1 MDMNMDFSV
10 IDFHTHPFLYPADN
24 ICRYKDHCA
33 MTAQGI
39 LQDLRAAGISIFC
52 GSVIRKREDVA
63 AARGVKP
70 GDLSWW
76 DVVHACNEELLALRE
91 VLGPA
96 YIPGMM
102 VHPDYVPQSL
112 AEMEDLHGQGVRLVG
127 ELVPYSHGWEDYACP
142 GFSKILDAAQ
152 DLGMVVSIHS
162 MGDDA
167 MDAMAA
173 AHPGCKIV
181 FAHPGEAPAVARHM
195 ERLSKSGNF
204 YLDLS
209 GTGLFRHGVL
219 RALIDEVG
227 VEKIL
232 FGTDYPVCNP
242 YMYVGGVGLDPL
254 LSREEKA
261 AVFSGNV
268 RRLFAQVG
276 LEVPA

>member
-1 MDMNMDFSV
+1 MDTDFTI

-39 LQDLRAAGISIFC
+39 LQDLQAAGISTFC

-63 AARGVKP
+63 AALGVKAD
-70 GDLSWW
+70 DLSWW
-76 DVVHACNEELLALRE
+76 DVVHACNEEMLALRE
-91 VLGPA
+91 VLGTA
-96 YIPGMM
+96 YVPGMM

-112 AEMEDLHGQGVRLVG
+112 AEMEALYAQGVRLVG

-162 MGDDA
+162 MGEDA

-181 FAHPGEAPAVARHM
+181 FAHPGEVPAVARHIQ
-195 ERLSKSGNF
+195 RLSKSENF

-219 RALIDEVG
+219 RALIDQVG
-227 VEKIL
+227 VERIL

-254 LSREEKA
+254 LSQAEKE
-261 AVFSGNV
+261 AVLAGNV

>member
-1 MDMNMDFSV
+1 MNIPYEI
-10 IDFHTHPFLYPADN
+10 IDFHTHPFLYPEDN
-24 ICRYKDHCA
+24 ICRYKDHWA
-33 MTAQGI
+33 MDAGHI
-39 LQDLRAAGISIFC
+39 VSDLAAAGIGTFC
-52 GSVIRKREDVA
+52 GSVIRYREDVA
-63 AARGVKP
+63 AAKGVKA

-76 DVVHACNEELLALRE
+76 DVVHACNQELLELRE
-91 VLGPA
+91 LLGERWV
-96 YIPGMM
+96 PGMM
-102 VHPDYVPQSL
+102 VHPDHVSESL
-112 AEMEDLHGQGVRLVG
+112 AEMETFYAKGIRLVG

-181 FAHPGEAPAVARHM
+181 FAHPGEREPVRRHM
-195 ERLSKSGNF
+195 ARLKKSENF
-204 YLDLS
+204 YLDLA

-227 VEKIL
+227 AGRIL

-242 YMYVGGVGLDPL
+242 YMYPGGVAWDPQITQ
-254 LSREEKA
+254 EEKELI
-261 AVFSGNV
+261 FSGNT
-268 RRLFAQVG
+268 RRLFAGVG
-276 LEVPA
+276 LTV

>member
-1 MDMNMDFSV
+1 MDLGFDI

-33 MTAQGI
+33 MTPEGI
-39 LQDLRAAGISIFC
+39 LPDLHAAGISKLC

-63 AARGVKP
+63 AALGV
-70 GDLSWW
+70 GAEDLSWW
-76 DVVHACNEELLALRE
+76 DVVHACNQEMLALRDL
-91 VLGPA
+91 LGPA
-96 YIPGMM
+96 YVPGMM
-102 VHPDYVPQSL
+102 VHPDFLSESL
-112 AEMEDLHGQGVRLVG
+112 SEMETLYAQGVRLVG

-167 MDAMAA
+167 MDAMAK
-173 AHPGCKIV
+173 AHPGCRIV
-181 FAHPGEAPAVARHM
+181 FAHPGEAPAVERHIR
-195 ERLSKSGNF
+195 RLQASENF

-219 RALIDEVG
+219 RALVDQVG

-232 FGTDYPVCNP
+232 FGTDYPICNP

-261 AVFSGNV
+261 AVFSGNA

-276 LEVPA
+276 LEV

>member
-1 MDMNMDFSV
+1 MDKNFEI

-33 MTAQGI
+33 MTVQGI
-39 LQDLRAAGISIFC
+39 LPDLRAAGISKLC

-63 AARGVKP
+63 AWQGVKP
-70 GDLSWW
+70 EDLSWW
-76 DVVHACNEELLALRE
+76 DVVHACNEEMLELSH

-96 YIPGMM
+96 YVPGMM
-102 VHPDYVPQSL
+102 VHPGYVAQSL
-112 AEMEDLHGQGVRLVG
+112 TEMEVLYAQGVRLVG

-142 GFSKILDAAQ
+142 GFSKLLDAAQ

-167 MDAMAA
+167 MDAMAD
-173 AHPGCKIV
+173 AHPGCTIV
-181 FAHPGEAPAVARHM
+181 FAHPGEAPAVARHIA
-195 ERLSKSGNF
+195 RLHKSGNF

-219 RALIDEVG
+219 RALIDQVG
-227 VEKIL
+227 VERIL
-232 FGTDYPVCNP
+232 FGTDYPICNP

-254 LSREEKA
+254 LSEGEKA

-268 RRLFAQVG
+268 RRLFARFG
-276 LEVPA
+276 LEV

>member
-1 MDMNMDFSV
+1 MDRNFEI

-39 LQDLRAAGISIFC
+39 LPDLRAAGISKLC

-63 AARGVKP
+63 AWRGVKP
-70 GDLSWW
+70 EDLSWW
-76 DVVHACNEELLALRE
+76 DVVHACNEEMLELSH

-96 YIPGMM
+96 YVPGMM
-102 VHPDYVPQSL
+102 VHPGYVAQSL
-112 AEMEDLHGQGVRLVG
+112 TEMEVLYAQGVRLVG

-142 GFSKILDAAQ
+142 GFSKLLDAAQ

-167 MDAMAA
+167 MDAMAD
-173 AHPGCKIV
+173 AHPGCTIV
-181 FAHPGEAPAVARHM
+181 FAHPGETPAVARHIA
-195 ERLSKSGNF
+195 RLHKSGNF

-219 RALIDEVG
+219 RALIDQVG
-227 VEKIL
+227 VERIL
-232 FGTDYPVCNP
+232 FGTDYPICNP

-254 LSREEKA
+254 LSEGEKA

-268 RRLFAQVG
+268 RRLFARFG
-276 LEVPA
+276 LEV

>member
-1 MDMNMDFSV
+1 MNDD
-10 IDFHTHPFLYPADN
+10 ILDFHTHPFFRGEDN

-33 MTAQGI
+33 MTPAGI
-39 LQDLRAAGISIFC
+39 LADLQAAGIGRFC
-52 GSVIRKREDVA
+52 GSVIRTKENVA
-63 AARGVKP
+63 AAKNVKP

-76 DVVHACNEELLALRE
+76 DVIHGCNEDMLALRDT
-91 VLGPA
+91 LGEA

-102 VHPDYVPQSL
+102 VHPDFVAQSVD
-112 AEMEDLHGQGVRLVG
+112 EMERLHAQGVRLVG
-127 ELVPYSHGWEDYACP
+127 ELVPYSHGWEDYSCP

-173 AHPGCKIV
+173 AHPGCTIV
-181 FAHPGEAPAVARHM
+181 FAHPGEAAAVARHM
-195 ERLSKSGNF
+195 GRIRGQKNF

-219 RALIDEVG
+219 RALIDELG
-227 VEKIL
+227 ADKIL

-254 LSREEKA
+254 ISEAEKK
-261 AVFSGNV
+261 AVFGENA
-268 RRLFAQVG
+268 RRVLG
-276 LEVPA
+276 L

>member
-1 MDMNMDFSV
+1 MNEHFTIM
-10 IDFHTHPFLYPADN
+10 DFHTHPFLYPESN
-24 ICRYKDHCA
+24 ICRYKTHCA

-39 LQDLRAAGISIFC
+39 LPDLQAAGISRFC
-52 GSVIRKREDVA
+52 GSVIRKGEDVA
-63 AARGVKP
+63 RRAGVEP

-76 DVVHACNEELLALRE
+76 DVVHACNEEMLELRE
-91 VLGPA
+91 ALGAA
-96 YIPGMM
+96 YVPGMM
-102 VHPDYVPQSL
+102 VHPDYVREST
-112 AEMEDLHGQGVRLVG
+112 AEMERLYAQGVRLVG

-167 MDAMAA
+167 MDAMAK

-181 FAHPGEAPAVARHM
+181 FAHPGEAEAVERHM
-195 ERLSKSGNF
+195 KRLKGSENF

-232 FGTDYPVCNP
+232 FGTDYPICNP

-254 LSREEKA
+254 LSKGEKE

-268 RRLFAQVG
+268 RRLFGQVG
-276 LEVPA
+276 LEL